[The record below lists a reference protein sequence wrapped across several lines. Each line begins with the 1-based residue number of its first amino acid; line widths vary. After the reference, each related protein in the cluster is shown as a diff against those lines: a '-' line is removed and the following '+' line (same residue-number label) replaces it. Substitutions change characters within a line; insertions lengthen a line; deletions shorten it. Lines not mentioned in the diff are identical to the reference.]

1 MKRES
6 HINEASIAIPGRSS
20 IVVNVSNMTFVDG
33 GSAIR
38 RVYRL
43 FNPLALWYWA
53 KKGQTPPPFYAFVEQ
68 QVIEDAYQRVRSS
81 CCCVL
86 IPIDLSM

>member
-1 MKRES
+1 
-6 HINEASIAIPGRSS
+6 
-20 IVVNVSNMTFVDG
+20 MTFVDG

-53 KKGQTPPPFYAFVEQ
+53 ENGKNPQKFSAFVEQ

-81 CCCVL
+81 DVL
-86 IPIDLSM
+86 S